1 MSTARFNTLQNAAGS
16 KSVPVDTV
24 VDGSAKAWVN
34 FNGTGTVA
42 IRHAFNVSSITDNG
56 TGDYTVN
63 FTNAMADVN
72 YAAVGSIRRTS
83 FAVAEHSLLIGDV
96 NSSTTYTTSSFRV
109 FCYDRTNNAYYDTQL
124 INIAVF
130 R

>member
-24 VDGSAKAWVN
+24 VDGTAKAWVN

-42 IRHAFNVSSITDNG
+42 VRAAFNVSSIADNG
-56 TGDYTVN
+56 VGDYTIN
-63 FTNAMADVN
+63 FTNAMVDGN
-72 YAAVGSIRRTS
+72 YSATGLVQGGANGWLTGFTPSILS
-83 FAVAEHSLLIGDV
+83 G
-96 NSSTTYTTSSFRV
+96 SFRFTCV
-109 FCYDRTNNAYYDTQL
+109 NGSPATTIDATHVYVA
-124 INIAVF
+124 IF

>member
-42 IRHAFNVSSITDNG
+42 IRAAFNVTSITDNG
-56 TGDYTVN
+56 TGNYTVN
-63 FTNAMADVN
+63 FTNAFSSGD
-72 YAAVGSIRRTS
+72 YAAVLTPRRNATNDVLFAAPLGAVNGTAFNTGS
-83 FAVAEHSLLIGDV
+83 F
-96 NSSTTYTTSSFRV
+96 
-109 FCYDRTNNAYYDTQL
+109 QL
-124 INIAVF
+124 ITFNQTPAREDAETVSAAF
-130 R
+130 FL